1 MLELRIHQEEVVQK
15 LREGFANGHRCQ
27 LLYAPTGFGKCLA
40 KGTTVIMYDGTIK
53 LVQDIVIGD
62 LLLSPEGH
70 PRMVESIVNGF
81 DMMYEIT
88 PSKGDAYCVNSSH
101 ILSLRM
107 TGNKSSTW
115 GGDGK
120 QYFPKDIVNI
130 SIEDYIKSN
139 KTFKHCAKGWRSDAI
154 DFKTDTPLPV
164 DPYILGAW
172 LGDGTTKEP
181 AITNIEPEIIDYIY
195 QFANEISGRISIWDN
210 GNCCTYRICGGN
222 FLSDMKSIGVIGN
235 KHIPHQYKTA
245 SIEARQRLLAGIIDT
260 DGYMFMDNFEITL
273 KVKTLADDICFVAR
287 SLGLAAYVKECT
299 KTIKS
304 RGFFGTYHR
313 ITISGETDQIP
324 CLVQRKKAKTR
335 YMNKNVRNVG
345 IQVKEAGLG
354 EYYGFSIAGNKKL
367 FLLGDFTVTHNT
379 EVAMAIMKAVAD
391 KYKKCAMVMDRIV
404 LVDQTSRRL
413 TKYGIEHGVMQ
424 AGHWRHRPYEHIQVC
439 SAQTLEKRQA
449 FPDIDLL
456 IVDECHIT
464 RKGVVK
470 FIQDNP
476 QIKVIGLTATPFT
489 KGLGDIYTHVVG
501 ATPTGDLI
509 EKGWLVPLKVYVAK
523 EIDMTGVTKRA
534 GEWKAEDVTERGI
547 KIVGDVVHEWHK
559 KTHEIF
565 GKPVKTI
572 VFCAGVEHG
581 RELVKKFAEAGYNF
595 ISISYLEDDQYK
607 KDMIE
612 EFSKPDTD
620 IHGLIA
626 TDILTRGFDVPDV
639 MIGVSARPFSKSF
652 SSHVQQMGRIMR
664 PNEGKEFGLWLD
676 HSGNFLRFRKDWDK
690 VFYEGVTELK
700 ESATE
705 KTKKEPTEKEK
716 KEAVCPAC
724 KALWIFKSNICGSC
738 GFEKKPP
745 TGVTSVNG
753 ELLELMASNSKG
765 IIDNKQ
771 FYSELLYYCKNKG
784 YKDGWAAHKYKER
797 FGVFPRAIPEE
808 IRPTSIQT
816 MKWIKSRMIAYSK
829 SKLAA

>member
-1 MLELRIHQEEVVQK
+1 
-15 LREGFANGHRCQ
+15 
-27 LLYAPTGFGKCLA
+27 
-40 KGTTVIMYDGTIK
+40 
-53 LVQDIVIGD
+53 
-62 LLLSPEGH
+62 
-70 PRMVESIVNGF
+70 
-81 DMMYEIT
+81 
-88 PSKGDAYCVNSSH
+88 
-101 ILSLRM
+101 
-107 TGNKSSTW
+107 
-115 GGDGK
+115 
-120 QYFPKDIVNI
+120 
-130 SIEDYIKSN
+130 
-139 KTFKHCAKGWRSDAI
+139 
-154 DFKTDTPLPV
+154 
-164 DPYILGAW
+164 
-172 LGDGTTKEP
+172 
-181 AITNIEPEIIDYIY
+181 
-195 QFANEISGRISIWDN
+195 
-210 GNCCTYRICGGN
+210 
-222 FLSDMKSIGVIGN
+222 
-235 KHIPHQYKTA
+235 
-245 SIEARQRLLAGIIDT
+245 
-260 DGYMFMDNFEITL
+260 
-273 KVKTLADDICFVAR
+273 
-287 SLGLAAYVKECT
+287 
-299 KTIKS
+299 
-304 RGFFGTYHR
+304 
-313 ITISGETDQIP
+313 
-324 CLVQRKKAKTR
+324 
-335 YMNKNVRNVG
+335 
-345 IQVKEAGLG
+345 
-354 EYYGFSIAGNKKL
+354 
-367 FLLGDFTVTHNT
+367 
-379 EVAMAIMKAVAD
+379 MAIMKAVAD

-464 RKGVVK
+464 RRGVVN
-470 FIQDNP
+470 FIRDNP
-476 QIKVIGLTATPFT
+476 DIKVIGLTATPFT

-676 HSGNFLRFRKDWDK
+676 HSGNFLRFRNDWDR

-797 FGVFPRAIPEE
+797 FGVFPRSIPEE